1 MADDAVVETAVHG
14 NSTRPAS
21 AVLSVRG
28 LINEFG
34 ARDHRCGETWIT
46 LPC

>member
-1 MADDAVVETAVHG
+1 MAGDAVVETAVLA
-14 NSTRPAS
+14 NSTRPAP

-34 ARDHRCGETWIT
+34 ARDHRCGGTWIT